1 MLRFKQYLI
10 EAKGKLSFKD
20 LSKFRSGAERGQII
34 HQWIK
39 DKKPVKIDGSEKTL
53 EYISTSH
60 ETAMKNS
67 DYEYFKDGSK
77 NLPIW
82 SDGRNLIKITDLDK
96 TSEFGGGGGSGAGS
110 DVTDHTESAQCVY
123 AQAMMNGSKNFT
135 VDELTTAYKQV
146 DVTSSLDKI
155 LDIADEWR
163 ESCITGAKI
172 LKNATKG
179 KSYTYHRGSS
189 WVNSL
194 ESHFKTLNKK
204 AGNPFKNINKW
215 SPADIWLVGTQ
226 ADTNYNLTNTESL
239 IELNSVL
246 HDAFKAKQIM
256 GVSLKLMKGTTHVDS
271 VNYRPDKV
279 VPHYTG
285 RTVGKKGF
293 YNAKDVYINF
303 EDGEIQFRTFPD
315 SWQGE
320 IKGKNANMGK
330 ISHGSINSVLKMIGI
345 KEQITNQ
352 VQLRTMIKKK
362 RDTFMKSLYR
372 LAKAEKIADVKSV
385 DSMSKK
391 LEGKDVNW
399 LLSKYC
405 GLELFNIM
413 RSRSGKK
420 EDKVTGG
427 ILSYASSQSDLSAP
441 FLKLM

>member
-1 MLRFKQYLI
+1 MKSFKGFLT
-10 EAKGKLSFKD
+10 EGKLSFVD
-20 LSKFRSGAERGQII
+20 LSKLRSGSERGQII

-39 DKKPVKIDGSEKTL
+39 DKKLVKIDGSEKTL

-60 ETAMKNS
+60 ETAMKSS
-67 DYEYFKDGSK
+67 DYDYFKDGKK

-82 SDGRNLIKITDLDK
+82 SDGRTLYKITDLDK

-110 DVTDHTESAQCVY
+110 DITDHTESAQCVF
-123 AQAMMNGSKNFT
+123 AQAMMNGSTNFT

-146 DVTSSLDKI
+146 DVTSPLDKVLNI
-155 LDIADEWR
+155 TDDWR

-172 LKNATKG
+172 LKSATKG
-179 KSYTYHRGSS
+179 KTYKYHRGSS
-189 WVNSL
+189 WVSNL
-194 ESHFKTLNKK
+194 ESHFKKLNKA
-204 AGNPFKNINKW
+204 AGRPFGNVNKW
-215 SPADIWLVGTQ
+215 TPADIWLVGTQ
-226 ADTNYNLTNTESL
+226 ADTNYNLLTTKSF

-256 GVSLKLMKGTTHVDS
+256 GISLKMMKGSTHVDS
-271 VNYRPDKV
+271 QNYRADKII
-279 VPHYTG
+279 PHYTG

-293 YNAKDVYINF
+293 YSAKDVYINF

-345 KEQITNQ
+345 TDQITNQ
-352 VQLRTMIKKK
+352 VQLRIMIKK
-362 RDTFMKSLYR
+362 RRSAFMKSLYR
-372 LAKAEKIADVKSV
+372 LANGESVADVKNV
-385 DSMSKK
+385 DTMSKK

-399 LLSKYC
+399 LVSKYC
-405 GLELFNIM
+405 GLELFKIM
-413 RSRSGKK
+413 KSK
-420 EDKVTGG
+420 EDLVTGG

>member
-1 MLRFKQYLI
+1 MKSFKGFLV
-10 EAKGKLSFKD
+10 EGKLAYAD
-20 LSKFRSGAERGQII
+20 LSKTRSGKERGQII

-39 DKKPVKIDGSEKTL
+39 DKKPVKIGDSEKTL

-60 ETAMKNS
+60 ETAMKTS

-82 SDGRNLIKITDLDK
+82 SDGRNLIKITDLYK

-135 VDELTTAYKQV
+135 VDELTTAYRQV
-146 DVTSSLDKI
+146 DVTSTLDKVLNI
-155 LDIADEWR
+155 TDEWR
-163 ESCITGAKI
+163 ESCITGARI
-172 LKNATKG
+172 LKSATKG
-179 KSYTYHRGSS
+179 KTYKYHRGSS
-189 WVNSL
+189 WVDNL
-194 ESHFKTLNKK
+194 ESHFKKLNIA
-204 AGNPFKNINKW
+204 AGRPFGNVNKW
-215 SPADIWLVGTQ
+215 TPADIWLVGTQ
-226 ADTNYNLTNTESL
+226 ASNYNLLKTKSL

-256 GVSLKLMKGTTHVDS
+256 GISLKLMKGSTHVDS
-271 VNYRPDKV
+271 VNYRADKV

-285 RTVGKKGF
+285 RTVGKKDF
-293 YNAKDVYINF
+293 YSSKDVYIKF

-345 KEQITNQ
+345 RDQITNQ
-352 VQLRTMIKKK
+352 VQLRTMIKK
-362 RDTFMKSLYR
+362 RRSAFMKSLYR
-372 LAKAEKIADVKSV
+372 LARAERIAGVTSV
-385 DSMSKK
+385 DTMSKK
-391 LEGKDVNW
+391 LEDKDVNW
-399 LLSKYC
+399 LVSKYC
-405 GLELFNIM
+405 GLELFDIM
-413 RSRSGKK
+413 RSSDSKK

>member
-1 MLRFKQYLI
+1 MKSFKGFLS
-10 EAKGKLSFKD
+10 EGKLAFVD
-20 LSKFRSGAERGQII
+20 LSKFRSGQERGQII
-34 HQWIK
+34 HNWIK
-39 DKKPVKIDGSEKTL
+39 SGKSVKIDGVDKFL
-53 EYISTSH
+53 KYISTDH
-60 ETAMKNS
+60 EKAMTSS
-67 DYEYFKDGSK
+67 DYDYFKDGSK

-82 SDGRNLIKITDLDK
+82 TDGKGSYKITDLDK

-110 DVTDHTESAQCVY
+110 DVTDTTESAQCVY

-135 VDELTTAYKQV
+135 VDELTTAYSQV
-146 DVTSSLDKI
+146 KVTASLDKI
-155 LDIADEWR
+155 LSIPDEWR
-163 ESCITGAKI
+163 ESCITGARI
-172 LKNATKG
+172 LRSATKG

-189 WVNSL
+189 WVSSL
-194 ESHFKTLNKK
+194 ESHWKKLNKS
-204 AGNPFKNINKW
+204 AGIPFRNINKW

-226 ADTNYNLTNTESL
+226 ADTNYNLIKTKSL
-239 IELNSVL
+239 IELNNVL

-256 GVSLKLMKGTTHVDS
+256 GISLKLMKGSTHVDS

-285 RTVGKKGF
+285 RTVGKRGF
-293 YNAKDVYINF
+293 YNAKDVYVNF

-345 KEQITNQ
+345 REQITNQ

-372 LAKAEKIADVKSV
+372 LAKAERVADVKSV
-385 DSMSKK
+385 DTMSKK

-399 LLSKYC
+399 LVSKYC
-405 GLELFNIM
+405 GLELFDIM
-413 RSRSGKK
+413 RGK

>member
-1 MLRFKQYLI
+1 MKSFKGFLV
-10 EAKGKLSFKD
+10 EGKLAYAD
-20 LSKFRSGAERGQII
+20 LSKTRSGKERGQII

-39 DKKPVKIDGSEKTL
+39 DKKPVKIGDSEKTL

-60 ETAMKNS
+60 ETAMKTS

-135 VDELTTAYKQV
+135 VDELTTAYRQV
-146 DVTSSLDKI
+146 DVTSTLDKVLNI
-155 LDIADEWR
+155 TDEWR
-163 ESCITGAKI
+163 ESCITGARI
-172 LKNATKG
+172 LKSATKG
-179 KSYTYHRGSS
+179 KTYKYHRGSS
-189 WVNSL
+189 CVDDL
-194 ESHFKTLNKK
+194 ESHFKKLNKA
-204 AGNPFKNINKW
+204 AGRPFGNVNKW
-215 SPADIWLVGTQ
+215 TPADIWLVGTQ
-226 ADTNYNLTNTESL
+226 ASNYNLLKTKSL

-256 GVSLKLMKGTTHVDS
+256 GISLKLMKGSTHVDS
-271 VNYRPDKV
+271 VNYRADKV

-285 RTVGKKGF
+285 RTVGKKDF
-293 YNAKDVYINF
+293 YSSKDVYIKF

-345 KEQITNQ
+345 RDQITNQ
-352 VQLRTMIKKK
+352 VQLRTMIKK
-362 RDTFMKSLYR
+362 RRSAFMKSLYR
-372 LAKAEKIADVKSV
+372 LARAERIAGVTSV
-385 DSMSKK
+385 DTMSKK
-391 LEGKDVNW
+391 LEDKDVNW
-399 LLSKYC
+399 LVSKYC
-405 GLELFNIM
+405 GLELFDIM
-413 RSRSGKK
+413 RSSDSKK